1 MSEFVTIKEN
11 VQAEITEKKSKFIA
25 NIIKVENKN
34 EAEENILKLKKKYFD
49 AKHNCIAYRIK
60 EDQGVIEKASD
71 DGEPQGTAGQPILNI
86 LQKNN
91 LCNILVVVTR
101 YFGGILLGTGGLVR
115 AYSEA
120 TTKALEKSIR
130 VRNILGIKM
139 EVILEYNEYEKF
151 KYYCK
156 INEINI
162 QNVKYEENI
171 VCNITLEEKTK
182 EKLISDFEIKNIKK
196 KNLKE
201 FDKTYI
207 EKSIIK

>member
-1 MSEFVTIKEN
+1 
-11 VQAEITEKKSKFIA
+11 
-25 NIIKVENKN
+25 
-34 EAEENILKLKKKYFD
+34 
-49 AKHNCIAYRIK
+49 
-60 EDQGVIEKASD
+60 
-71 DGEPQGTAGQPILNI
+71 
-86 LQKNN
+86 
-91 LCNILVVVTR
+91 
-101 YFGGILLGTGGLVR
+101 
-115 AYSEA
+115 
-120 TTKALEKSIR
+120 
-130 VRNILGIKM
+130 M

-182 EKLISDFEIKNIKK
+182 EKLISDFEIKNIKI

>member
-130 VRNILGIKM
+130 VKNILGIKM

-171 VCNITLEEKTK
+171 VCNITLEKKTK
-182 EKLISDFEIKNIKK
+182 EKLISDFEIKNIKI

>member
-34 EAEENILKLKKKYFD
+34 EAEEKILKLKKKYYD
-49 AKHNCIAYRIK
+49 AKHNCIAYRIQ
-60 EDQGVIEKASD
+60 ENEGIIEKASD

-120 TTKALEKSIR
+120 TTKALEKAIK

-139 EVILEYNEYEKF
+139 EAILEYNEYEKF

-171 VCNITLEEKTK
+171 VCNIILEEKTK
-182 EKLISDFEIKNIKK
+182 EKLISDFEIKNIKIK
-196 KNLKE
+196 KLKE
-201 FDKTYI
+201 FDKTYV

>member
-34 EAEENILKLKKKYFD
+34 EAEENILKLKKKYYD

-86 LQKNN
+86 LKKNN

-182 EKLISDFEIKNIKK
+182 EKLISDFEIKNIKI

>member
-86 LQKNN
+86 LKKNN

-130 VRNILGIKM
+130 VKNILGIKM

-171 VCNITLEEKTK
+171 VCNIILEEKTK
-182 EKLISDFEIKNIKK
+182 EKLISDFEIKNIKIK
-196 KNLKE
+196 KLKE

>member
-34 EAEENILKLKKKYFD
+34 EAEEKILKLKKKYYD
-49 AKHNCIAYRIK
+49 AKHNCIAYRIQ
-60 EDQGVIEKASD
+60 ENEGIIEKASD
-71 DGEPQGTAGQPILNI
+71 DGEPQGTAGQPILKI

-120 TTKALEKSIR
+120 TTKALEKAIK

-139 EVILEYNEYEKF
+139 EAILEYNEYEKF

-182 EKLISDFEIKNIKK
+182 EKLISDFEIKNIKI

>member
-34 EAEENILKLKKKYFD
+34 EAEENILKLKKKYYD

-86 LQKNN
+86 LKKNN

-130 VRNILGIKM
+130 VKNILGIKM

-182 EKLISDFEIKNIKK
+182 EKLISDFEIKNIKI

>member
-49 AKHNCIAYRIK
+49 AKHNCIAYRIQ
-60 EDQGVIEKASD
+60 ENEGIIEKASD

-120 TTKALEKSIR
+120 TTKALEKAIK

-139 EVILEYNEYEKF
+139 EAILEYNEYEKF

-171 VCNITLEEKTK
+171 VCNIILEEKTK
-182 EKLISDFEIKNIKK
+182 EKLISDFEIKNIKIK
-196 KNLKE
+196 KLKE
-201 FDKTYI
+201 FDKTYV

>member
-34 EAEENILKLKKKYFD
+34 EAEKNILKLKKKYFD

-130 VRNILGIKM
+130 VKNILGIKM

-182 EKLISDFEIKNIKK
+182 EKLISDFEIKNIKI

>member
-1 MSEFVTIKEN
+1 MDTFITIKEN
-11 VQAEITEKKSKFIA
+11 VSAEITEKKSRFIA
-25 NIIKVENKN
+25 NIIKVENKA
-34 EAEENILKLKKKYFD
+34 EAEANINMLKKKYYD
-49 AKHNCIAYRIK
+49 AKHNCIAYRIN
-60 EDQGVIEKASD
+60 EEQGIIEKSSD
-71 DGEPQGTAGQPILNI
+71 DGEPQGTAGQPMLNI

-91 LCNILVVVTR
+91 LSNILVVVTR

-120 TTKALEKSIR
+120 TIKAIEKATKVTKK
-130 VRNILGIKM
+130 LGVKM
-139 EVILEYNEYEKF
+139 EVTLEYNEYEKF

-182 EKLISDFEIKNIKK
+182 DKLISDFETKNIKI

-201 FDKTYI
+201 FDKIYI
-207 EKSIIK
+207 EKCIIK

>member
-34 EAEENILKLKKKYFD
+34 EAEENILKLKKKYYD

-182 EKLISDFEIKNIKK
+182 EKLISDFEIKNIKI

>member
-34 EAEENILKLKKKYFD
+34 EAEEKILKLKKKYYD
-49 AKHNCIAYRIK
+49 AKHNCIAYRIQ
-60 EDQGVIEKASD
+60 ENEGIIEKASD

-120 TTKALEKSIR
+120 TTKALEKAIK

-139 EVILEYNEYEKF
+139 EAILEYNEYEKF

-182 EKLISDFEIKNIKK
+182 EKLISDFEIKNIKI

>member
-86 LQKNN
+86 LKKNN

-130 VRNILGIKM
+130 VKNILGIKM

-171 VCNITLEEKTK
+171 VCNITLEKKTK
-182 EKLISDFEIKNIKK
+182 EKLISDFEIKNIKI

>member
-86 LQKNN
+86 LKKNN

-115 AYSEA
+115 AYSES

-182 EKLISDFEIKNIKK
+182 EKLISDFEIKNIKI